1 MQSRLANKKTTT
13 CHAYQKNRLG
23 YSLAA
28 PDPKKRVWWN
38 CVQKVWRCRNV
49 GSSNQIAPFQ
59 IDYVMR
65 IFQKIRGLQLITSG
79 DSAA

>member
-1 MQSRLANKKTTT
+1 MFK
-13 CHAYQKNRLG
+13 
-23 YSLAA
+23 SLESVMDVVSQR
-28 PDPKKRVWWN
+28 PTLKRGSGET
-38 CVQKVWRCRNV
+38 VQKVWRCRNV

-65 IFQKIRGLQLITSG
+65 TFQKISGLRLITSG